1 MDSQK
6 KQVYHPDKAFRERWE
21 AMLRRYQTAI
31 CDALASVDGGSFCED
46 MWTRGRSGGGGCSRV
61 LQDSTV
67 LEKGGVNVSAVHGTL
82 PPDAV
87 TKMTCHGHHD
97 LPAADGE
104 GLQFYAAGL
113 SMVIHPRNPMAP
125 TVHLNYR
132 FFQIFR
138 RAPSERSGTDE
149 CGGEEATAGES
160 LLWWFGGGADLSP
173 SYVFEEDCVFFHEK
187 LREQCDRCDP
197 LYYARFKRW
206 CDAYFRNHHRNEGR
220 GIGGIFFDDLN
231 ENMTVS
237 PEKFFAFAE
246 DGLQTFIDAY
256 IPILIKRKDQPFTES
271 QKIWQQ
277 IRRGRYVEF
286 NLVHDRGT
294 KFGFQVP
301 GSRIESI
308 LISLPLTA
316 RWEYQF
322 KIEKGSKEE
331 EAQRVFVE
339 PRDWLPIDNAHLEGF
354 SWPTETG
361 ARRC

>member
-1 MDSQK
+1 
-6 KQVYHPDKAFRERWE
+6 
-21 AMLRRYQTAI
+21 MLRRSQNAI
-31 CDALASVDGGSFCED
+31 CEALAAVDDGSFRED
-46 MWTRGRSGGGGCSRV
+46 TWTRGPSGGGGWSRV
-61 LQDSTV
+61 IQDSNV
-67 LEKGGVNVSAVHGTL
+67 LEKGGVNVSVVYGTL
-82 PPDAV
+82 PPEAASR
-87 TKMTCHGHHD
+87 MTSQGHV
-97 LPAADGE
+97 LPPANGE
-104 GLQFYAAGL
+104 GRKFYAAGL

-132 FFQIFR
+132 MFQIFQSS
-138 RAPSERSGTDE
+138 PSENTNGH
-149 CGGEEATAGES
+149 GGEAPTAGEP
-160 LLWWFGGGADLSP
+160 LLWWFGGGTDLSP
-173 SYVFEEDCVFFHEK
+173 AYVFEEDCVFFHEK

-197 LYYARFKRW
+197 KYYARFKRW

-231 ENMTVS
+231 EKMMVS

-246 DGLQTFIDAY
+246 DGLQTFIAAY
-256 IPILIKRKDQPFTES
+256 IPLLVKRKDQPFTERE
-271 QKIWQQ
+271 KIWQQ

-322 KIEKGSKEE
+322 EVEKGSKEE
-331 EAQRVFVE
+331 ESLQAFVE
-339 PRDWLPIDNAHLEGF
+339 PRDWLPIDSAHLEGF
-354 SWPTETG
+354 RWPTESG
-361 ARRC
+361 ARGH